1 MDGYSQ
7 GTVSYSSS
15 TIIYLLQSRLYLCL
29 IITYESK
36 RPNTHRGFGFG
47 TAMEVRPVRHSTS
60 SKNHDPDHS
69 GHDWKREWIEIAS
82 EEFRDIA
89 ERSNIFFKPNST
101 KT

>member
-15 TIIYLLQSRLYLCL
+15 TIIYLLQSRLYLYL